1 MQERAK
7 IGVLVNR
14 ELSIVP
20 GGVKILVDGMD
31 MYVFP
36 NFLSQPE
43 CMALMAMMD
52 EVAQPSTLF
61 EPDPDPEFRT
71 SYSCSFNNQHPLVAA
86 IEMRL
91 SWLTRIRPSFGH
103 TIERKS
109 VAWGKGG

>member
-1 MQERAK
+1 
-7 IGVLVNR
+7 
-14 ELSIVP
+14 
-20 GGVKILVDGMD
+20 

-71 SYSCSFNNQHPLVAA
+71 SYSCRFNNQHPLVAA

-91 SWLTRIRPSFGH
+91 SWLTRIRPSFGETMQGQRYTAGQQFKPHHAFFYTDRSEEH
-103 TIERKS
+103 TSELQSII
-109 VAWGKGG
+109 